1 MSNEN
6 SSSRT
11 PDDIWEDR
19 FKRMEALVCKQGE
32 HTQEIH
38 RCLVG
43 NALKNEDGLV
53 HMVKRLSESDAATRK
68 QLTEHAAKLV
78 THDDAIKEAATQK
91 KTVLALLTAAGG
103 AIGAGVSKIF
113 SHGN

>member
-1 MSNEN
+1 MSD
-6 SSSRT
+6 SRT
-11 PDDIWEDR
+11 SDEMWEER

-43 NALKNEDGLV
+43 NALKQEDGLV
-53 HMVKRLSESDAATRK
+53 HMVKRLSDSDAATRK
-68 QLTEHAAKLV
+68 QLAEHATKLGS
-78 THDDAIKEAATQK
+78 HEDAIKEAATQK
-91 KTVLALLTAAGG
+91 KTVLAVLTAAGG
-103 AIGAGVSKIF
+103 AIGAGVAKLF